1 MILMK
6 KEEVHFTEV
15 DEFDDKTCR
24 GAKGFGSTGLKFFL
38 VEKKCLE

>member
-24 GAKGFGSTGLKFFL
+24 GAKGVGSTGLKLLL